1 MVKTTGGP
9 ALCAKVV
16 SPALTSGAVS
26 LLQEH
31 LTTEEKELWVSLG
44 PNWTSHW
51 FVCLCMCVW
60 ISVLQCVRVSCCSNK
75 PSRTISPSSQLSVT
89 VPPYTPVFLDGW
101 QPQTFDSTG
110 QPLEDPIE
118 SQHKQDAVMESSAAQ
133 TLQVRAR
140 QTAEGAGEA
149 ADEV

>member
-1 MVKTTGGP
+1 MCV
-9 ALCAKVV
+9 CHV
-16 SPALTSGAVS
+16 ALTNPLV
-26 LLQEH
+26 
-31 LTTEEKELWVSLG
+31 
-44 PNWTSHW
+44 
-51 FVCLCMCVW
+51 
-60 ISVLQCVRVSCCSNK
+60 
-75 PSRTISPSSQLSVT
+75 ISPSSQLSVT